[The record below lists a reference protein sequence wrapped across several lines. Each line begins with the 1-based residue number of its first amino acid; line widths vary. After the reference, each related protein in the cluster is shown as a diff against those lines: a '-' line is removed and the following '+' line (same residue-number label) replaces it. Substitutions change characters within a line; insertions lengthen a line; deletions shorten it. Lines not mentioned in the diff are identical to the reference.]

1 VLVGG
6 TAIFHVEVT
15 GTPPF
20 GYRWRRNGVTLPQSG
35 PGINTLII
43 SNVQPA
49 HAGVYSVVVTN
60 AANPAPGVLS
70 SNAILTVIPGTNA
83 PPAPL
88 IGIAH
93 TWRYDQSGAD
103 LSGTFAAP
111 AFDDSAWP
119 QGPGVLGVEMAQL
132 PAPINTPLT
141 LGQITY
147 YFRTALN
154 LTEAQFNSISQFYL
168 DTLIDDG
175 AVIYVNG
182 NEVFRLRMP
191 AGPIT
196 GNTFAQGVVGDAM
209 LEGPFYI
216 SRDHF
221 VPGENVIAVEVHQ
234 INVASSD
241 IVLGMMLHGVTTTET
256 NLPPPVITEQ
266 PQSQTVN
273 AGGTASFHV
282 EASGAGPLAYR
293 WRRNGVNIPDANTD
307 TLVLSNVQLSDA
319 GVYTVV
325 VSNVGGPAPGVT

>member
-1 VLVGG
+1 VGG

-20 GYRWRRNGVTLPQSG
+20 GYRWRRNGVTIPQPG

-43 SNVQPA
+43 SNVQPS

-70 SNAILTVIPGTNA
+70 SNAILTVIPDTNA

-111 AFDDSAWP
+111 DFDDSSWP
-119 QGPGVLGVEMAQL
+119 QGPGVLGVEMVPL

-141 LGQITY
+141 LGQVTY
-147 YFRTALN
+147 YFRTTLN
-154 LTEAQFNSISQFYL
+154 LTASQLNSISRFYV

-175 AVIYVNG
+175 AVVYVNG
-182 NEVFRLRMP
+182 NEVLRLRMP
-191 AGPIT
+191 DGPIT
-196 GNTFAQGVVGDAM
+196 GNTFAQGTVGDAM
-209 LEGPFYI
+209 LEGPFYVDPD
-216 SRDHF
+216 RF
-221 VPGENVIAVEVHQ
+221 GPGNNVIAVEVHQ
-234 INVASSD
+234 ANLASSD
-241 IVLGMMLHGVTTTET
+241 IVFGLMLHGVTAIET
-256 NLPPPVITEQ
+256 NVPPPVITEQ

-273 AGGTASFHV
+273 VGGTASFHV
-282 EASGAGPLAYR
+282 EAIGAAPLAEAR
-293 WRRNGVNIPDANTD
+293 RRSAWRALGSTFARLSGF
-307 TLVLSNVQLSDA
+307 LVVRVCMYL
-319 GVYTVV
+319 
-325 VSNVGGPAPGVT
+325 